1 MFRFATLDGALGY
14 VLPLGEKQAKRLAA
28 ISNFITREM
37 RWVHSEYNVTN
48 QVVRDMWL
56 RYIW

>member
-1 MFRFATLDGALGY
+1 MYNFRFATLDGALGY

-37 RWVHSEYNVTN
+37 RWVKLSKHVIDDILI
-48 QVVRDMWL
+48 R
-56 RYIW
+56 

>member
-1 MFRFATLDGALGY
+1 MYNFRFATLDGALGY

-37 RWVHSEYNVTN
+37 RWVKQSN
-48 QVVRDMWL
+48 
-56 RYIW
+56 

>member
-1 MFRFATLDGALGY
+1 MVRFATLDGALGY

-37 RWVHSEYNVTN
+37 RWVHSDYNVTN
-48 QVVRDMWL
+48 QVIKDKL
-56 RYIW
+56 IRYH